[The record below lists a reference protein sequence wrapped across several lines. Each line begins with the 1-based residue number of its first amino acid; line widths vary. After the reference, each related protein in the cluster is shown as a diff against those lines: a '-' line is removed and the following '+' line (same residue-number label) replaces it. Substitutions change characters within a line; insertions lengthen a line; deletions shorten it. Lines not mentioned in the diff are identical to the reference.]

1 MWSGR
6 RPPECEQFRRPRETA
21 EPRRLEVV
29 VAPRALP
36 ADAGVGATPPIH
48 AGPNGQITHLVHH
61 LVVQPLREKYSASPP
76 TQITFKTS
84 AIPSH
89 TEGRFAIVTDVG
101 AGCGGRGSVRRA
113 KCARTNDADPAFAK
127 ASADGYQT
135 RRSLWRRRLRTAKSC
150 GPDAPT
156 LVSSWRSYPLTTV
169 ARKPGHRGEHEIS
182 R

>member
-48 AGPNGQITHLVHH
+48 AGPDGQITHLVHH

-76 TQITFKTS
+76 TQITFKTP
-84 AIPSH
+84 PSRLH
-89 TEGRFAIVTDVG
+89 KRGASRSSRTLEAGSDEGFR
-101 AGCGGRGSVRRA
+101 
-113 KCARTNDADPAFAK
+113 
-127 ASADGYQT
+127 
-135 RRSLWRRRLRTAKSC
+135 
-150 GPDAPT
+150 
-156 LVSSWRSYPLTTV
+156 
-169 ARKPGHRGEHEIS
+169 
-182 R
+182 